1 MCSESGVE
9 VQQCTVSVK
18 TSMLSCGSWGKPIF
32 LCKEI
37 AKVVFA
43 LVATGAREQEW
54 FQLSIEPGLKSIL
67 IELFLYVSSIQSK
80 SNTNTSYS
88 QHCKIDWSN

>member
-54 FQLSIEPGLKSIL
+54 DQPGSKSL
-67 IELFLYVSSIQSK
+67 IFELFLNVSSVQFK

-88 QHCKIDWSN
+88 QHCKIDWSK